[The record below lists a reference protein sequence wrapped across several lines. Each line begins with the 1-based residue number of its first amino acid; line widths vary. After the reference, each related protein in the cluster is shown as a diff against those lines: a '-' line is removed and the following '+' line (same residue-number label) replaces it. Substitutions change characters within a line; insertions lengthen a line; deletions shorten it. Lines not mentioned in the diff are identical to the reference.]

1 MNPESIDWNS
11 IPATLS
17 KESFCKICHMSKR
30 TADKYLGTE
39 IPCEDNHKK
48 THRYTIAKADLIDFL
63 ERSPERQRIS
73 PVPPVCR
80 HSKTAFSTMPLSD
93 HVISYMHDYYSRLLG
108 TEKDILRV
116 SDICRIT
123 GYGKTAVNNWFS
135 SGNLIYVVIRSAKH
149 TSKESL
155 IDFMSSDGFDKIFRK
170 SDWHLRQIE
179 ILRDRIKTKR
189 KVLQSTSR

>member
-1 MNPESIDWNS
+1 
-11 IPATLS
+11 
-17 KESFCKICHMSKR
+17 MSKR
-30 TADKYLGTE
+30 TANKYLGTV
-39 IPCEDNHKK
+39 IPCVDNHKK
-48 THRYTIAKADLIDFL
+48 THRYTITKANLIVFL

-73 PVPPVCR
+73 PVPSVCR

-116 SDICRIT
+116 SDTCRIT

-135 SGNLIYVVIRSAKH
+135 SGNLIYVVIHGAKH

-155 IDFMSSDGFDKIFRK
+155 IDFMSSDAFDKIYRK

-179 ILRDRIKTKR
+179 ILRERIK
-189 KVLQSTSR
+189 Q